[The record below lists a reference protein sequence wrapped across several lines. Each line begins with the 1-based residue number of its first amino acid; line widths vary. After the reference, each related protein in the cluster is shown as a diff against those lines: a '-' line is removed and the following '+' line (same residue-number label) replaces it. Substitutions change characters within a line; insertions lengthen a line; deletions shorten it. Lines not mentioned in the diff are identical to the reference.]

1 MHGEGAPAEP
11 PATTLQRGWHVAI
24 TVLALVLAGFHVYTA
39 YAGPFYALAQRAFH
53 VGLATALVFL
63 VSRPRAH
70 RTRRTLVADGLM
82 ALVAL
87 GITAYVI
94 VHRFRILRELG
105 YADPTSLDTALGYGM
120 VVLLLVASWRVIG
133 WEFAAL
139 TVAFLAYGMV
149 GPWLPGVFEH
159 QGFTLKTLIDTSFLN
174 PMGMYGGLT
183 AVSATV
189 IATYVLFGSILLAT
203 GGASA
208 FLNLALIAAGR
219 VRGGAAQVAVIS
231 SGIMGMINGSAV
243 ANVAT
248 TGAMTIPMMK
258 RQGYPAQFAGAVE
271 AAAASGGQIMPPI
284 MGAGAFVMAEIL
296 GIPYLKIAKM
306 GAIPAV
312 LYYAVIA
319 ATVYFEA
326 CKRGLRPVASR
337 EIPRLRDTGREIL
350 VLVIPLAALS
360 YFLFMLYTPRY
371 AGFWAIATCLTVYF
385 GFRLLHDRD
394 LPIGARAS
402 DGVRRVVD
410 GCRDGA
416 STAAVIGVLVAGSQI
431 MVAVMGLTGIGLK
444 FSELIF
450 SAAGGNVFL
459 GFVIAAVISLILGT
473 GLPTVPS
480 YIITV
485 AVVGPALEKMGVEP
499 IVIHM
504 FSFYYACMSGL
515 TPPVAGT
522 SFVAAGLAKAN
533 VWSTSWESCRLA
545 MAGFLVPFLFAF
557 HPQIFGI
564 GSLVDI
570 ALAVVFGVFG
580 CVLLAAAL
588 ARHWIYPLVWWQQ
601 ILLAAA
607 GMLAMTPGL
616 LTDLLG
622 VGLAA
627 VTVLLPRALRG
638 AVLGPSA
645 PPVAATVLDAGTGAV
660 RRSGPSTSREKG

>member
-1 MHGEGAPAEP
+1 MQGEDPPAEARSTP
-11 PATTLQRGWHVAI
+11 VQRGWHGAI
-24 TVLALVLAGFHVYTA
+24 TTLALVLAGFHVYTA
-39 YAGPFYALAQRAFH
+39 YAGPFYAIAQRAFH
-53 VGLATALVFL
+53 VGMATALVFL
-63 VSRPRAH
+63 VSRPVAR
-70 RTRRTLVADGLM
+70 RTRWTLIADGLM
-82 ALVAL
+82 AAVGL

-94 VHRFRILRELG
+94 EQRFRILRELG
-105 YADPTSLDTALGYGM
+105 YADPTALDTALGYVM
-120 VVLLLVASWRVIG
+120 VGLLLEASRRVIG
-133 WEFAAL
+133 WEFTAL

-159 QGFTLKTLIDTSFLN
+159 QGFPLKTLIDTSFLN

-189 IATYVLFGSILLAT
+189 IAVYVLFGSILLAT

-219 VRGGAAQVAVIS
+219 VRGGAAQVAVIA

-296 GIPYLKIAKM
+296 GIPSLKIAKM
-306 GAIPAV
+306 AAIPAV

-326 CKRGLRPVASR
+326 CKRGLKPVAAR
-337 EIPRLRDTGREIL
+337 DIPRVRDIGREML
-350 VLVIPLAALS
+350 VLAIPLAALS

-371 AGFWAIATCLTVYF
+371 AGFWAIATCLGVYF
-385 GFRLLHDRD
+385 GFRLLYDRD
-394 LPIGARAS
+394 LGLGGRAK
-402 DGVRRVVD
+402 DGVRHVVD
-410 GCRDGA
+410 GCREGA
-416 STAAVIGVLVAGSQI
+416 GTAAVIGVLVAGSQI
-431 MVAVMGLTGIGLK
+431 MVAVMGLTGVGLK

-485 AVVGPALEKMGVEP
+485 AVVGPALERMGVQP

-522 SFVAAGLAKAN
+522 SFVAAGLARAN

-564 GSLVDI
+564 GSIVDI
-570 ALAVVFGVFG
+570 ALAIVFGVFG
-580 CVLLAAAL
+580 CVLLAAAM
-588 ARHWIYPLVWWQQ
+588 ARHWIYPLAWWQQ
-601 ILLAAA
+601 VLLAAA
-607 GMLAMTPGL
+607 GMLAMTPVL
-616 LTDLLG
+616 LTDLIG
-622 VGLAA
+622 VALAA
-627 VTVLLPRALRG
+627 ITLMLPRAIRG
-638 AVLGPSA
+638 RALEPSA
-645 PPVAATVLDAGTGAV
+645 ALGAGAAPPAG
-660 RRSGPSTSREKG
+660 RKKG

>member
-1 MHGEGAPAEP
+1 MPSEDSPIETNLSSLPLAW
-11 PATTLQRGWHVAI
+11 RRAI
-24 TVLALVLAGFHVYTA
+24 TTVALVMAGFHIYTA
-39 YAGPFYALAQRAFH
+39 YAGPFYAIGQRSFH
-53 VGLATALVFL
+53 VGIATALVFL
-63 VSRPRAH
+63 VSRPVR
-70 RTRRTLVADGLM
+70 RTRWTLLADALC

-94 VHRFRILRELG
+94 AHRFRILRELG
-105 YADPTSLDTALGYGM
+105 YADPTTLDTTLGYVM
-120 VVLLLVASWRVIG
+120 VILLLEASRRVIG
-133 WEFAAL
+133 WEFTAL

-159 QGFTLKTLIDTSFLN
+159 QGFPLKTLIDTSFLN

-189 IATYVLFGSILLAT
+189 IAVYVLFGAILLAT
-203 GGASA
+203 GGAHA
-208 FLNLALIAAGR
+208 FLNLALMAAGR

-296 GIPYLKIAKM
+296 GMPYLTIAKRA
-306 GAIPAV
+306 AIPAV

-326 CKRGLRPVASR
+326 CKRGLRPVAMKD
-337 EIPRLRDTGREIL
+337 IPRFRDTGREVL
-350 VLVIPLAALS
+350 VLLIPLVALS

-371 AGFWAIATCLTVYF
+371 AGFWAIATCLGVYF
-385 GFRLLHDRD
+385 AFRLLYDRD
-394 LPIGARAS
+394 APLGERVK
-402 DGVRRVVD
+402 DGVLRVVD

-431 MVAVMGLTGIGLK
+431 MVAVMGLTGVGLK

-459 GFVIAAVISLILGT
+459 GFLIAAIISLILGT

-499 IVIHM
+499 FIIHM
-504 FSFYYACMSGL
+504 FSFYYACMAGL

-522 SFVAAGLAKAN
+522 SFVAAGLAKAP
-533 VWSTSWESCRLA
+533 VWATSWESCRLA

-557 HPQIFGI
+557 HPQIFGV

-570 ALAVVFGVFG
+570 TLAVVFGVFG

-588 ARHWIYPLVWWQQ
+588 ARHWIFPLVWWQQ
-601 ILLAAA
+601 VLLGVA
-607 GMLAMTPGL
+607 GMLAMWPGL
-616 LTDLLG
+616 VNNLIG
-622 VGLAA
+622 VALAA
-627 VTVLLPRALRG
+627 LTVAVPRALRG
-638 AVLGPSA
+638 PVLE
-645 PPVAATVLDAGTGAV
+645 
-660 RRSGPSTSREKG
+660 PSTALGAGSGRPAGRKKG

>member
-1 MHGEGAPAEP
+1 MPDEEGLPRTGP
-11 PATTLQRGWHVAI
+11 GSTPLQRAWHVGV
-24 TVLALVLAGFHVYTA
+24 TTLALVLAAFHVYTA
-39 YAGPFYALAQRAFH
+39 YAGPFYAIAQRAFH
-53 VGLATALVFL
+53 VGIATALVFL
-63 VSRPRAH
+63 VSRPVPR
-70 RTRRTLVADGLM
+70 RTRWTLFADGVV
-82 ALVAL
+82 AAIAL
-87 GITAYVI
+87 GITGYVI
-94 VHRFRILRELG
+94 AERFRILRDLG
-105 YADPTSLDTALGYGM
+105 YADPTALDTALGYVM
-120 VVLLLVASWRVIG
+120 VILLLEASRRVIG
-133 WEFAAL
+133 WEFTAL
-139 TVAFLAYGMV
+139 TVAFLAYGLV
-149 GPWLPGVFEH
+149 GPWLPGIFEH

-189 IATYVLFGSILLAT
+189 IAVYVIFGSVLLAT
-203 GGASA
+203 GGATA
-208 FLNLALIAAGR
+208 FLKLALIAAGR

-296 GIPYLKIAKM
+296 GIPYLRIAKM

-326 CKRGLRPVASR
+326 CKRGLRPIAR
-337 EIPRLRDTGREIL
+337 TDIPRIRDIGREIL
-350 VLVIPLAALS
+350 VLAIPLAALT

-371 AGFWAIATCLTVYF
+371 AGFWAIATCLSVYF
-385 GFRLLHDRD
+385 AFRLLYDRD
-394 LPIGARAS
+394 RTLAGRAR
-402 DGVRRVVD
+402 DGVARVID
-410 GCRDGA
+410 GCREGA
-416 STAAVIGVLVAGSQI
+416 GTAAVIGVLVAGSQI
-431 MVAVMGLTGIGLK
+431 MVAVMGLTGVGLK

-459 GFVIAAVISLILGT
+459 GFVIAAVISLTLGT

-522 SFVAAGLAKAN
+522 SFVAAGLARAN

-557 HPQIFGI
+557 HPSIFGI
-564 GSLVDI
+564 GSIVDI
-570 ALAVVFGVFG
+570 ALAVVFGVLG
-580 CVLLAAAL
+580 CVMLAAAF
-588 ARHWIYPLVWWQQ
+588 ARHWIHPLAWWQQ
-601 ILLAAA
+601 LLLAVA

-616 LTDLLG
+616 LTNVAG
-622 VGLAA
+622 IAVAA
-627 VTVLLPRALRG
+627 ITVAVPR
-638 AVLGPSA
+638 VLGP
-645 PPVAATVLDAGTGAV
+645 ATVSARAALDGA
-660 RRSGPSTSREKG
+660 STSRKKG